1 MPDEMREEYESDYAT
16 AQPNRFAAGV
26 KERGRLAILEPEVAA
41 AFQDDESL
49 NAALK
54 MLLRLPPPAEG
65 KP

>member
-1 MPDEMREEYESDYAT
+1 MPDEMREEYEFDYAT

-26 KERGRLAILEPEVAA
+26 KDRGRLAILEPEVAA
-41 AFQDDESL
+41 AFKDDQSL

-54 MLLRLPPPAEG
+54 KLLRSPPPSEE